1 MSHRVYL
8 PMDLDRLA
16 TLASERQLPGPLAAH
31 AVTDELIEAWP
42 DGDQEG
48 WEYAALAAAGDES
61 LAGLIAA
68 DASGAEVA
76 RRRVVIAADVDEMT
90 PRDGEPTA
98 VSVDGVRWKQVAAG
112 HVDVEAL
119 DASITD
125 GENAPELA
133 WFARQ
138 ELTELG

>member
-8 PMDLDRLA
+8 PLDLDRLA
-16 TLASERQLPGPLAAH
+16 VLVSERHLPGPLAAH
-31 AVTDELIEAWP
+31 AVTDALVEAWP

-61 LAGLIAA
+61 LAALIAG
-68 DASGAEVA
+68 DSL
-76 RRRVVIAADVDEMT
+76 RRRVVIAADVDEVT

-98 VSVDGVRWKQVAAG
+98 VSITGLQWRQVAAG
-112 HVDVEAL
+112 HVDVETLAS
-119 DASITD
+119 SITD
-125 GENAPELA
+125 SDDGPELA

-138 ELTELG
+138 ELAELS